1 MGIYNLIQYFGYVGL
16 TLYGEFLQTLAR
28 EGSRDYTWAQGH
40 LSDFGLSAMAT
51 SVCLMAP
58 TKHKV
63 VRSFLSLASPLAFT
77 FHEYYPILA
86 PEEGIKDMQDIACY
100 FGGTLLAYTIN
111 EIAQS
116 PKTKAI
122 IKKINPKNRVSNK
135 TLEKLVK

>member
-1 MGIYNLIQYFGYVGL
+1 MGMHNLIQSMGYGAL
-16 TLYGEFLQTLAR
+16 TLYGESLQMLAR

-63 VRSFLSLASPLAFT
+63 VRSFLSLAIPLAFT

-100 FGGTLLAYTIN
+100 FGGALLAYTIN

-122 IKKINPKNRVSNK
+122 IKKIKRKS
-135 TLEKLVK
+135 

>member
-1 MGIYNLIQYFGYVGL
+1 MGMHNLIQSMGYGAL
-16 TLYGEFLQTLAR
+16 TLYGESLQMLAR
-28 EGSRDYTWAQGH
+28 QGSRDYTWAQGH

-63 VRSFLSLASPLAFT
+63 VRSFLSLATPLALT
-77 FHEYYPILA
+77 FHEYYPIIA

-122 IKKINPKNRVSNK
+122 IKKIKRKS
-135 TLEKLVK
+135 